1 MNRQSNSYTVIY
13 ATVMVVVVAAVLAFT
28 ALSLKEKQTK
38 NVELDKK
45 IQILNSIKVT
55 STAKDA
61 EGLYEKYI
69 KESFVVNAQ
78 GERTSA
84 EGDKMAAFNVNVPAE
99 VKGHVGEKRN
109 ERQLPVYVAQ
119 LEDGSTK
126 YIFPMSGAG
135 LWGPVWG
142 YIALNDDRNS
152 VFGAF
157 FSHKGETPGLGAE
170 IEQAFFY
177 EQFTGKVLFKEGIF
191 KSVAV
196 EKKGQ
201 KSLTGADQVDAISG
215 GTITSKGVDAML
227 LDCLAPYTQFLTNK

>member
-13 ATVMVVVVAAVLAFT
+13 STVMVVVVAAVLAFT
-28 ALSLKEKQTK
+28 ALSLKDKQTK
-38 NVELDKK
+38 NVEIDKK
-45 IQILNSIKVT
+45 IQILNSIKVA

-61 EGLYEKYI
+61 EVLYDKYI
-69 KESFVVNAQ
+69 KESFVVNSK
-78 GERTSA
+78 GEKISS
-84 EGDKMAAFNVNVPAE
+84 ESDKAAAFNVNVPAE
-99 VKGHVGEKRN
+99 VKSHVGELRN
-109 ERQLPVYVAQ
+109 DRKLPVYVAS

-135 LWGPVWG
+135 LWGPIWG
-142 YIALNDDRNS
+142 YVSLNDDRNT
-152 VFGAF
+152 VFGAY

-170 IEQAFFY
+170 IEKDFFY
-177 EQFTGKVLFKEGIF
+177 NQFAGKVLFKNGEF
-191 KSVAV
+191 KSIAV

-227 LDCLAPYTQFLTNK
+227 MDCLAPYAQFLINK